1 LLRADDAPTIIRGS
15 ADGGAAFQRAP
26 ERVFGPVFLF
36 SQRRMRGLPMLGC
49 KTTADYG
56 MGLAP
61 IFFSRFSAREFA
73 DSNGDGFI

>member
-1 LLRADDAPTIIRGS
+1 
-15 ADGGAAFQRAP
+15 
-26 ERVFGPVFLF
+26 
-36 SQRRMRGLPMLGC
+36 MRGLPMLGC